1 MKPRGPWRL
10 PWSGAHVPHALLDI
24 IRGCNITCE
33 ACYNT
38 LAPRIKSLAEVEA
51 ELTAL
56 QRRRHLS
63 SVSIIGGET
72 LLHPQL
78 CDIIRLVK
86 ARRLGVEVFTNGVLL
101 DDAIATKLKAAGA
114 DAIFLHIERAQQ
126 RPDLPANAT
135 TAELRAC
142 WAAKT
147 QLVARHG
154 MDAGLTLT
162 TCAERPAEVDEI
174 IRFVVESDATQYLL
188 VTLRRDLPNGLRIGG
203 DVDAGLTA
211 TLAPGNATPSA
222 VGLDI
227 ARLRQQLARNFG
239 LEPFA
244 YLGSSVDANDPR
256 WLSYLVVTARQRAGT
271 VAFQHLHSSAFERT
285 FIWLMRWLT
294 GRFPMYRRQ
303 TSREVFTQLL
313 LNTLAGG
320 GLRHGGKFLR
330 QHVRPG
336 ARYRAKRLLFQQLA
350 TVDANWHVMHC
361 LHCPDAVMQNGRLLP
376 VCLLDKN
383 TSGAF

>member
-1 MKPRGPWRL
+1 MKPREPWRL

-24 IRGCNITCE
+24 IRGCNITCA
-33 ACYNT
+33 ACYST
-38 LAPRIKSLAEVEA
+38 LAPRVKPLAEVEA

-56 QRRRHLS
+56 QRRRHLA

-86 ARRLGVEVFTNGVLL
+86 TRRLGVEVFTNGVLL
-101 DDAIATKLKAAGA
+101 DDAMAAKLKAAGT

-135 TAELRAC
+135 AAELRAC

-162 TCAERPAEVDEI
+162 TCAERLEDVDEI

-188 VTLRRDLPNGLRIGG
+188 VTLLRNLPDGLRIGG
-203 DVDAGLTA
+203 DVDAAG
-211 TLAPGNATPSA
+211 
-222 VGLDI
+222 
-227 ARLRQQLARNFG
+227 R
-239 LEPFA
+239 
-244 YLGSSVDANDPR
+244 
-256 WLSYLVVTARQRAGT
+256 VV
-271 VAFQHLHSSAFERT
+271 
-285 FIWLMRWLT
+285 
-294 GRFPMYRRQ
+294 
-303 TSREVFTQLL
+303 
-313 LNTLAGG
+313 
-320 GLRHGGKFLR
+320 
-330 QHVRPG
+330 
-336 ARYRAKRLLFQQLA
+336 
-350 TVDANWHVMHC
+350 HC

-383 TSGAF
+383 ASGAF